1 MRDCVGD
8 QERQAGADA
17 EKSFLFWDHHGVLEF
32 DGRDLLARRVDA
44 VGNSKLWQGPAA
56 AGRGHRTWGEPGP
69 VPEYSRRLG
78 VFVGT
83 GLVPSCWRGDGSVAG
98 GDAACRISTG
108 NRTC

>member
-17 EKSFLFWDHHGVLEF
+17 EKSFLLGDHRGVLEF
-32 DGRDLLARRVDA
+32 DGCDLLARRVDA

-56 AGRGHRTWGEPGP
+56 AGGGHGTWGEPGA
-69 VPEYSRRLG
+69 VSKYSRRLG
-78 VFVGT
+78 IFVET

-98 GDAACRISTG
+98 GDAASRVSTG
-108 NRTC
+108 NSGM